1 MLASSGRVDMY
12 TLQKLLTHKS
22 PVMTQRYAHL
32 RDDTLKNAANLAG
45 ELIVQSIKRKK
56 ANVVGIKK
64 IRNKGDVLNS
74 SFALPLFMLSTY
86 S

>member
-1 MLASSGRVDMY
+1 MPASSGQVDTY
-12 TLQKLLTHKS
+12 TLQKRLTHKS

-64 IRNKGDVLNS
+64 SEIKEM
-74 SFALPLFMLSTY
+74 F
-86 S
+86 

>member
-64 IRNKGDVLNS
+64 
-74 SFALPLFMLSTY
+74 
-86 S
+86 